1 VTQAYFICPDG
12 KLINVISS
20 HIDTVIKGP
29 EAFGCT
35 GEEINSVYERFGEPI
50 GLEGKA
56 REVILKHL
64 IQKGWMRIR
73 KYNNHWIVNVNNIDR
88 RINDCLCSWAK
99 NVITG
104 GVTEKIEDRY
114 AVVRINSFASSAVT
128 TLEALSDKHKWPLLQ

>member
-1 VTQAYFICPDG
+1 MTQAYFVCPDSN
-12 KLINVISS
+12 LINVSSS
-20 HIDTVIKGP
+20 HIDTVINGP

-35 GEEINSVYERFGEPI
+35 GEEINSIYERFGEPI

-73 KYNNHWIVNVNNIDR
+73 KYNNHWIINVNNIDS
-88 RINDCLCSWAK
+88 RINDSLCSWAK
-99 NVITG
+99 NVINVGLTG
-104 GVTEKIEDRY
+104 KTEYKY

-128 TLEALSDKHKWPLLQ
+128 TLEALSDKHKWPLL